1 MKTMWTWIGKGG
13 ALMYPIIFCSI
24 LAFAI
29 FIERFYYLYKAKI
42 VMDKFMVEVLNVLRR
57 NRIMEALDMCD
68 KVQSPM
74 ARILKAGIIK
84 HDRTRSEL
92 RETIKDTAIHE
103 VPVLEK
109 NLSVLATIVHI
120 TPLLG
125 LLGTVI
131 GMVRTFQVIQEKS
144 QALQPVNPG
153 DLAGGIWQALLATAA
168 GLCVAVPAYVAYNYL
183 ASRVDS
189 FVSDMEKNAIDLVN
203 VFTQRETITK

>member
-1 MKTMWTWIGKGG
+1 
-13 ALMYPIIFCSI
+13 
-24 LAFAI
+24 
-29 FIERFYYLYKAKI
+29 
-42 VMDKFMVEVLNVLRR
+42 
-57 NRIMEALDMCD
+57 MEALDMCD

>member
-1 MKTMWTWIGKGG
+1 MWTWIGKGG